1 MRKILNFWL
10 RMEMNSWIKESQE
23 NLDYLYNN
31 RKWFI
36 ENVETKNVHKYL
48 DYIEEKKKN
57 ISDITGIKIN
67 YFSDLKS
74 NKNIENSKLKEI
86 INELYLSASAYR
98 KYLKTN

>member
-1 MRKILNFWL
+1 MKKITNLLL
-10 RMEMNSWIKESQE
+10 RMEMNSWIKEAEE
-23 NLDYLYNN
+23 NFDYIYENK
-31 RKWFI
+31 KWFI
-36 ENVETKNVHKYL
+36 ENNYSQKIHGYL

-57 ISDITGIKIN
+57 ISEITGIKIN
-67 YFSDLKS
+67 HFSDLKN